1 MGIHKIF
8 DLTQV
13 FSATMPV
20 HSYDEPATIER
31 SRNLKNNGY
40 NDWRITSGMHVG
52 THIDG
57 PGHISDSPV
66 LMSQLPIERFVG
78 KGYLIDARGK
88 NITVQLL
95 AGFPD
100 EDNLIVL
107 ILTGWDKKFGSKEY
121 LTGHPVLSEDFAQGL
136 IARKVKMVG
145 IDCFSPDIYPFP
157 IHSLF
162 FKNNTLIIEN
172 LTGLEQLVNVKNFEV
187 IALPLKTETDS
198 ALARV
203 IARVALREE

>member
-13 FSATMPV
+13 FSASMPV
-20 HSYDEPATIER
+20 HAYDDPASIEKN
-31 SRNLKNNGY
+31 RNLKNNGY

-57 PGHISDSPV
+57 PGHMTDSPA
-66 LMSQLPIERFVG
+66 LMSQLPIERFIG

-88 NITVQLL
+88 NITAPLL
-95 AGFPD
+95 ADFPD
-100 EDNLIVL
+100 EENLIVL

-121 LTGHPVLSEDFAQGL
+121 FTDHPVLSEDFAQGL

-145 IDCFSPDIYPFP
+145 IDCFSPDKYPFP
-157 IHSLF
+157 IHPLF
-162 FKNNTLIIEN
+162 FKNNMLIIEN

-187 IALPLKTETDS
+187 VALPLKTDTDS

-203 IARVALREE
+203 IARVF